1 LRHEDGGQ
9 VVRSN
14 AIEYGNCS
22 LEKGVCVCVFFFWYG
37 IGEGY
42 ASATI
47 NLNDG
52 FRIIKKLYKYYVK
65 KFESQSGYMRL

>member
-14 AIEYGNCS
+14 AVEYGNCS
-22 LEKGVCVCVFFFWYG
+22 LEKGVCVCVCFLYG

-47 NLNDG
+47 NLNYG
-52 FRIIKKLYKYYVK
+52 FKIIKKLYKYYVK
-65 KFESQSGYMRL
+65 NFESQSGYMRL